1 MQTQILTIV
10 NQQND
15 VIEKNK
21 IVNVNKEINVNNNNL
36 MSILL
41 KTLIVVVKVERN

>member
-10 NQQND
+10 NRQND
-15 VIEKNK
+15 VIKKSK
-21 IVNVNKEINVNNNNL
+21 IINVNKQTNVNNNNL

-41 KTLIVVVKVERN
+41 KTLIVVVKIKQN

>member
-1 MQTQILTIV
+1 MQTQILIIA
-10 NQQND
+10 NRQNN

-21 IVNVNKEINVNNNNL
+21 IVSVNKQTDVNNNDL

-41 KTLIVVVKVERN
+41 KTLIVVVKVKRN